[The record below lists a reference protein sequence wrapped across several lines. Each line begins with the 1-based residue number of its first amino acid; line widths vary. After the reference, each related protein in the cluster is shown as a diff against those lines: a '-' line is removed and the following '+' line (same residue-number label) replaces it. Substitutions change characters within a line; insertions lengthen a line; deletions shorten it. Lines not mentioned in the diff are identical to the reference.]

1 MIIDISDDKDLITLM
16 GEAPHEVQT
25 VRNSLTAEIPN
36 AYMLKK
42 LKSVKNTKRTF
53 MTDYNQCPTGL
64 WLEVIKICKKWNFNV
79 SFTPLMQDYIN
90 QYNLGYNLFK
100 NYVDKTFEGA
110 VNEKGYPFKPYD
122 YQIEAAY
129 KLIKFQKCCGEIS
142 TSAGKTLISF
152 IMFKYLFD
160 VAKVK
165 KILYVVPSIDLAT
178 QSAEKYELYE
188 SYLKKHNHN
197 WSVGILTSG
206 LKKKEKERVEK
217 CNILFGTFQSLCKKN
232 DEFYYDFNACF
243 NDECLDKDT
252 MVLMADGTEKKISDV
267 KEGEKVYTY
276 NRLTNEKEIHEVEY
290 VYHGLSKGEKL
301 YSLEMEDGTTLKITG
316 NHKVLTQR
324 GWVRVD
330 ELNCDDNT
338 RIKNITEIGVADE
351 EVYNLRIVDDHEEC
365 HNYFANGLCVSNC
378 HHSSNKSVR
387 NVLSKC
393 RNLIYSIGL
402 TGTFPKEGSFDNFT
416 IQSCIGPV
424 VYKFTAN
431 QLINE
436 EKRGTPIY
444 VDIQYLSW
452 ATQEQKQTLWLQR
465 LNKNDDINA
474 GTRNLKFEQD
484 MVNTS
489 YTRLKYI
496 CDMAIKTK
504 KNALILFGQVKDGYG
519 LRIFDYIKENSD
531 KFVYYCDGNTPSA
544 NREWMKEQMENDLD
558 GNTIMVASIGTMGE
572 GIDLKNLWCIFL
584 VNTTKSERM
593 IRQICGRG
601 LRMMEGKTKVVLI
614 DFVDDL
620 RYTENGHFGDNY
632 MIKHGRDR
640 KKIYVEQN
648 FPVYEEKISFDV

>member
-110 VNEKGYPFKPYD
+110 VTEKGYPFKPYD

-243 NDECLDKDT
+243 NDEC
-252 MVLMADGTEKKISDV
+252 
-267 KEGEKVYTY
+267 
-276 NRLTNEKEIHEVEY
+276 
-290 VYHGLSKGEKL
+290 
-301 YSLEMEDGTTLKITG
+301 
-316 NHKVLTQR
+316 
-324 GWVRVD
+324 
-330 ELNCDDNT
+330 
-338 RIKNITEIGVADE
+338 
-351 EVYNLRIVDDHEEC
+351 
-365 HNYFANGLCVSNC
+365 

-452 ATQEQKQTLWLQR
+452 ATHEQKQTLWLQR